1 MQHCYLT
8 AHPLPANFPAQV
20 YTSRG
25 HSFPDPDCLCRC
37 RQGADA
43 PFLLES
49 GLMNVHIPTVDDLA
63 NSLPSSWK
71 DIDGALPNQ
80 AWLDQFWTMVASH
93 QWQQVPPA
101 LTAFYLVPL
110 VGGNFQTLRPQ
121 RVLTATHLS
130 SLSLGSGSEQPAEAV
145 SNTAAK
151 VLTAVGCDC
160 ISEPHS
166 QLHSSKRGANH
177 ACLGRCGPQAHA
189 YTAAGISAAPRCQHL
204 CNIFATFWP
213 SWTSQKGTSL
223 PGVC

>member
-1 MQHCYLT
+1 
-8 AHPLPANFPAQV
+8 
-20 YTSRG
+20 
-25 HSFPDPDCLCRC
+25 
-37 RQGADA
+37 
-43 PFLLES
+43 
-49 GLMNVHIPTVDDLA
+49 MNVHIPTVDDLA

-101 LTAFYLVPL
+101 LTAFHLVPL

-160 ISEPHS
+160 ISEPRANMVSCIPASVEPITLALADVAHKRMPIQ
-166 QLHSSKRGANH
+166 QLVSLQHLGAN
-177 ACLGRCGPQAHA
+177 
-189 YTAAGISAAPRCQHL
+189 T
-204 CNIFATFWP
+204 FAT
-213 SWTSQKGTSL
+213 SL
-223 PGVC
+223 RHFGQAGHRRRGPVCQECVEAVHSL